1 MFLEIIN
8 TYGAQLLGTLL
19 VTLFGIFGMALRNLA
34 ARYLDTDTKRTLAK
48 IVVQFVEQ
56 TCRELHGEA
65 KLSAALGAL
74 SELLMEKN
82 IKTSEQ
88 EMRILIE
95 AAVAEFNNTFQ
106 SKA

>member
-8 TYGAQLLGTLL
+8 TYGAEIIGTLL

-34 ARYLDTDTKRTLAK
+34 AGYLDTDTKRTLAK

-95 AAVAEFNNTFQ
+95 AAVAELGSAFQ

>member
-34 ARYLDTDTKRTLAK
+34 AGYLDTDTKRTLAK

-95 AAVAEFNNTFQ
+95 AAVAEFNNAFRKT
-106 SKA
+106 A

>member
-34 ARYLDTDTKRTLAK
+34 AGYLDTDTKRTLAK

-65 KLSAALGAL
+65 KFNAALHAL

-95 AAVAEFNNTFQ
+95 AAVAEFNSAFQ